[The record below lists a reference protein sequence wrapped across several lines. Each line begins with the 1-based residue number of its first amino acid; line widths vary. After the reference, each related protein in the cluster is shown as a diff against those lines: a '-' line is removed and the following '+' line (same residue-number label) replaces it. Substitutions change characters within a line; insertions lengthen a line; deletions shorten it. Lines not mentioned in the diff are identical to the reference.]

1 MVAINTDKIL
11 SKEEID
17 DLFIVDAE
25 AGLLRWRRRGPGRPL
40 SKRVGCL
47 VGAGYRKV
55 GLRLSGG
62 KYIQFYVHHIIWAYH
77 YGKWPSFPLDHINGD
92 KDDNRIA
99 NIRLAP
105 STSHNRVNTKRYRTN
120 FSGYKWVSPHKNR
133 WQAAVWFGEERR
145 QKYFKS
151 KEDAYQWACEQA
163 KELHGEFYN
172 AGG

>member
-25 AGLLRWRRRGPGRPL
+25 AGLLRWRHRGPGRLL
-40 SKRVGCL
+40 SKPVGCL

-55 GLRLSGG
+55 GLRPSGK
-62 KYIQFYVHHIIWAYH
+62 KYIQFYVHHIIWTHYH
-77 YGKWPSFPLDHINGD
+77 GEWPKHGIDHVNGV
-92 KDDNRIA
+92 KDDNRISNLRDA
-99 NIRLAP
+99 TSRENI
-105 STSHNRVNTKRYRTN
+105 VNVGPKVTN
-120 FSGYKWVSPHKNR
+120 TSGYKWVSPHKNR

-145 QKYFKS
+145 QKYFKT